1 MQYKKTKINI
11 VKMIVSS
18 NNYEE
23 ELGIIFNIYN
33 NNKSYSKDEI
43 EQSQSFEEE
52 KSMLR
57 ASTAPARPLT
67 DIEEFRRSREFILL
81 EQAVICSAQLI
92 QKNNQ
97 KYDLDSPD
105 GQKTCKKYLKILEK
119 IHEVFHF
126 YQNLH
131 NKSLNKDF

>member
-1 MQYKKTKINI
+1 
-11 VKMIVSS
+11 MIISS

-23 ELGIIFNIYN
+23 ELGIYYNFITTMIIIFE
-33 NNKSYSKDEI
+33 DEI

-57 ASTAPARPLT
+57 ATTAPARPLT

-92 QKNNQ
+92 QKSNQ

-119 IHEVFHF
+119 LHEVLHL
-126 YQNLH
+126 YNKLH
-131 NKSLNKDF
+131 NKTN